1 MSITITLT
9 KDEAEALFDA
19 LDHLGLDME
28 CRQRDSISYDN
39 EDDQEIAAQCNRT
52 YDICQRVME
61 LIEAETTEQIIEGG
75 AK

>member
-1 MSITITLT
+1 VNITIKLT
-9 KDEAEALFDA
+9 ADEAKALWDA

-39 EDDQEIAAQCNRT
+39 ENDREIAEQCSQT
-52 YDICQRVME
+52 YDICQRVMA

-75 AK
+75 A